1 GTPTRTAPA
10 APERRRW
17 MQSET
22 PTGFTELARAFL
34 REFPGEASA
43 RLETLPVDEVARL
56 VSAEP
61 VRHAVPIV
69 ERLAPYFAADV
80 LAAMPADQ
88 RHALVASID
97 PVAALA
103 ILGWMDE
110 TPREELLGLL
120 EPDLARE
127 LRMMAAYPAETAGRI
142 MDPRAD
148 HFRPGTSV
156 QEALAHLRARRTRI
170 ADVFVTD
177 DDRRLTGVVPLYLLA
192 VAPPGARIETLAEPA
207 VAVQAIDPQ
216 EEVAEN
222 FNKGRIASLPVVDF
236 EGRLLGVI
244 RYDTLARTAQENVAT
259 NMLAMVGVSRQERA
273 LSPVGFAV
281 KKRLPWLEINLAT
294 AFLAASVV
302 GIFEGTIA
310 RFTALAVLLPVVAGQ
325 AGNTGAQALAVTMR
339 GLAMREIRI
348 GQWPR
353 VVRKEASVALL
364 NGIAVSLTTA
374 AGVFVWSRSPGLAL
388 VIGVSMIFSM
398 VGAGIAG
405 VLVPTLLTKF
415 GQDPAQSSSI
425 ILTTVTDIA
434 GFASFLGIA
443 TMLSGLL

>member
-1 GTPTRTAPA
+1 
-10 APERRRW
+10 
-17 MQSET
+17 MQAET
-22 PTGFTELARAFL
+22 PAGFTELARTFV
-34 REFPGEASA
+34 REFPAEASA
-43 RLETLPVDEVARL
+43 RLEVLPIDEI
-56 VSAEP
+56 VSFLAVEP
-61 VRHAVPIV
+61 LRHTVPIV
-69 ERLAPYFAADV
+69 ERLAPHFAAEV
-80 LAAMPADQ
+80 LAEMTEDGRRELIEAM
-88 RHALVASID
+88 D

-110 TPREELLGLL
+110 TRRDDLLGLL
-120 EPDLARE
+120 DPGLARE
-127 LRMMAAYPAETAGRI
+127 LRMMADYPAETAGRI

-148 HFRPGTSV
+148 HFKAGTTV
-156 QEALAHLRARRTRI
+156 REALARVRTRRKRV
-170 ADVFVTD
+170 ADVFITD
-177 DDRRLTGVVPLYLLA
+177 DDRRLTGIVPLYLLA
-192 VAPPGARIETLAEPA
+192 VAQPGARIETLAQPM
-207 VAVQAIDPQ
+207 VTVQAIDPQ
-216 EEVAEN
+216 EEVVEL
-222 FNKGRIASLPVVDF
+222 FNKERIASLPVVDF

-244 RYDTLARTAQENVAT
+244 RYHALARSAQENAAT

-281 KKRLPWLEINLAT
+281 RKRLPWLEINLAT

-302 GIFEGTIA
+302 GVFEGTIA

-364 NGIAVSLTTA
+364 NGVAVSLTTA

-398 VGAGIAG
+398 VSAGIAG

-443 TMLSGLL
+443 TLLSGLL